1 MNKDREEIKKERR
14 KEEAKEEWIP
24 KTEVGRMIQRGEI
37 DSYGKLLSM
46 NLPVTEP
53 QIIDYLFSELQEK
66 VVDFKKTTK
75 VRRAG
80 RMFSFRVSVLVGDG
94 KEYLGI
100 GMSKDKE
107 KWPAVRKA
115 TNKAKMNLI
124 KVRKGCGSW
133 ECTCKERHSIP
144 FKVEGK
150 SASVKVTL
158 MPAPKGTGL
167 VVGKNIREVLEFVGI
182 KDVWSKTSGATD
194 TKLNFIKAT
203 IDALSKTTSTKIS
216 EEIMKKCEEAD
227 GKGY

>member
-1 MNKDREEIKKERR
+1 MNKDREATKKEKSR
-14 KEEAKEEWIP
+14 EEEKEEWIP
-24 KTEVGRMIQRGEI
+24 KTEVGKMVKRGEI

-53 QIIDYLFSELQEK
+53 HIIDYLFSELQEK

-94 KEYLGI
+94 KEYIGI
-100 GMSKDKE
+100 GTSKDKE

-133 ECTCKERHSIP
+133 ECVCRERHSIP

-150 SASVKVTL
+150 SASVKVSL

-167 VVGKNIREVLEFVGI
+167 VVGKNIREVLDFVGI
-182 KDVWSKTSGATD
+182 KDIWSKTSGATD
-194 TKLNFIKAT
+194 TKLNFITAT

-216 EEIMKKCEEAD
+216 EEIMKKCEETD
-227 GKGY
+227 GK